1 MSKLYNTQS
10 DFTTGFKNFFASFHL
25 RKTQLKIIPP
35 ILFGMIL
42 SESVSAPD
50 IARVLKDEFS
60 LIQYDSVVK
69 RIRRFFNNSL
79 FEPYAFYEEFISY
92 IIDNYKK
99 KHLDKR
105 VHIIFDHM
113 FSHENYTVFMLT
125 LRIGKQ
131 GIPVWFQCFKG
142 ISENKAFELETI
154 KNAITKVSDLFKH
167 KDLELIFLADRW
179 FNSIDLLKHID
190 SLGHT
195 YCVRLKKNIHVYPYD
210 PKEGHIIQNYK
221 YKSTTYKNILLS
233 DERYETNI
241 VFSDWANV
249 EEPWIIATNG
259 DTKRAIKDYSYR
271 FGGVETVF
279 KNQKSNGFRLENI
292 SNASLQAFT
301 TMYALL
307 CVAITY
313 LTILGT
319 EFSKNSKC
327 YRNEKIE
334 THKTYIKN
342 GIQCKQRIMSL
353 FNTGLTLFH
362 RAFNSIKYIR
372 IPFRFILYDI

>member
-10 DFTTGFKNFFASFHL
+10 DFTTGFKNFFANFHL
-25 RKTQLKIIPP
+25 RKTQLKIIPS

-69 RIRRFFNNSL
+69 RIRRFFNNTL
-79 FEPYAFYEEFISY
+79 FESYAFYEEFISY

-125 LRIGKQ
+125 MRIGKQ

-179 FNSIDLLKHID
+179 FNSIDLLK
-190 SLGHT
+190 
-195 YCVRLKKNIHVYPYD
+195 PY
-210 PKEGHIIQNYK
+210 
-221 YKSTTYKNILLS
+221 L
-233 DERYETNI
+233 R
-241 VFSDWANV
+241 
-249 EEPWIIATNG
+249 
-259 DTKRAIKDYSYR
+259 
-271 FGGVETVF
+271 TVF
-279 KNQKSNGFRLENI
+279 
-292 SNASLQAFT
+292 
-301 TMYALL
+301 
-307 CVAITY
+307 
-313 LTILGT
+313 
-319 EFSKNSKC
+319 
-327 YRNEKIE
+327 
-334 THKTYIKN
+334 
-342 GIQCKQRIMSL
+342 
-353 FNTGLTLFH
+353 
-362 RAFNSIKYIR
+362 
-372 IPFRFILYDI
+372 